1 MTFLFKCLH
10 LPALP
15 VLPALLPSRTMASGV
30 TATPEGLNLA
40 LGHNEIALTK
50 HPNSFA
56 KRQKETD
63 YTD

>member
-40 LGHNEIALTK
+40 LGHNEIALAK